1 MEGIYDWRG
10 RLSTLVKDYRRAR
23 TTECNLLAVMEPTW
37 EDTSIIVVLHQR
49 EEKNYAV
56 DLRYQK
62 AWHLGF
68 RNVDEPRD
76 LSVAN
81 LRVLDFGRMASPTH
95 STIA

>member
-1 MEGIYDWRG
+1 MEGIYDWRR
-10 RLSTLVKDYRRAR
+10 RLSTFVKAYHPAR
-23 TTECNLLAVMEPTW
+23 TTECDLLAVVEPIF
-37 EDTSIIVVLHQR
+37 EDTSIIVVVKQR
-49 EEKNYAV
+49 KEKNYAV

-76 LSVAN
+76 LSVAH
-81 LRVLDFGRMASPTH
+81 LQVPRFRRMASPTH